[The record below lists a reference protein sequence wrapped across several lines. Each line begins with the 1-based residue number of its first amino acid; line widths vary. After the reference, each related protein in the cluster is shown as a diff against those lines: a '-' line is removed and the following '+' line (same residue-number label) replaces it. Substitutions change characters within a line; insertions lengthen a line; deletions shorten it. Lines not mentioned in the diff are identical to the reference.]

1 MKKLGYLL
9 FPLLT
14 LGVGALAGYFAAP
27 GIETI
32 YPLLEKSSLTP
43 PGYVFPIVWTVLY
56 ILMGLGLADVV
67 RRKGEGFE
75 TAVFLW
81 SMQLVLNFSWS
92 LLFFGFGAYSAAL
105 ACLIVLWIFIFL
117 MILAFHPISRLAAR
131 IQIPYL
137 LWVGFAG
144 YLNWVI
150 CQLNP

>member
-1 MKKLGYLL
+1 M
-9 FPLLT
+9 LT

-43 PGYVFPIVWTVLY
+43 LGYVFPIVWTVLY

>member
-56 ILMGLGLADVV
+56 ILMESILIFAEV
-67 RRKGEGFE
+67 RTRR
-75 TAVFLW
+75 
-81 SMQLVLNFSWS
+81 
-92 LLFFGFGAYSAAL
+92 
-105 ACLIVLWIFIFL
+105 
-117 MILAFHPISRLAAR
+117 ISKN
-131 IQIPYL
+131 I
-137 LWVGFAG
+137 
-144 YLNWVI
+144 
-150 CQLNP
+150 